1 MNKELLGIV
10 SNSTTQCNFVGNTAI
25 AQSLKT
31 FLSTPVRR
39 FSLLR
44 VILNS
49 GIRFEK
55 CRMSERLAQNRSVNE
70 QSAVIPDVTVSAIQY
85 ANTDTYPQ

>member
-39 FSLLR
+39 FSFLR
-44 VILNS
+44 VILKRRITLRKMPHV
-49 GIRFEK
+49 GTARAK
-55 CRMSERLAQNRSVNE
+55 PLGQ
-70 QSAVIPDVTVSAIQY
+70 
-85 ANTDTYPQ
+85 